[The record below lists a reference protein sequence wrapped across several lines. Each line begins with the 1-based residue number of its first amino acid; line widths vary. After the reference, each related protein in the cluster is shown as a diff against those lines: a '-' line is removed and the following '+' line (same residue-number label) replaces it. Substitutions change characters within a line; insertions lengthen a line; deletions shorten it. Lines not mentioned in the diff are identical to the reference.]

1 MKFLQKLQ
9 DKLTSNKVS
18 NLSVQNKNYLT
29 IFIILLVLLRIF
41 YINTFSITQHLLNIV
56 LIFSILFMILKNI
69 KCSLKYTIV
78 IIVAYL
84 FLVYYVMRNNYG
96 FENFEN
102 EDANEVGGKGYK
114 KDVKKDV
121 KKEEDDGKDGLRAEL
136 DALIKKFE
144 SDHKSGKNNIDS
156 SKLEKYTEKL
166 KGGIELNDD
175 DTTENEPVGIDTTE
189 MLHDEIKPDP
199 LKKAQKETY
208 ELIDTIGI
216 LKETV
221 QSLNPVLSE
230 GKKVMDLFKGLNM
243 EGLESGG
250 GEGGEGGASGLAAL
264 LGGAGKDKQK
274 K

>member
-1 MKFLQKLQ
+1 MNFLQKFYN
-9 DKLTSNKVS
+9 KITSNKVS
-18 NLSVQNKNYLT
+18 SLSVQNRNYLT
-29 IFIILLVLLRIF
+29 VFIILLILLRIF
-41 YINTFSITQHLLNIV
+41 YINSFSITQHLLNIV
-56 LIFSILFMILKNI
+56 LILSILFMIFKNI
-69 KCSLKYTIV
+69 KSAFIYTIG
-78 IIVAYL
+78 IVVVYL
-84 FLVYYVMRNNYG
+84 LLVYYVMRNNFEK
-96 FENFEN
+96 FENEVGGK
-102 EDANEVGGKGYK
+102 EDANEVGGKEEK
-114 KDVKKDV
+114 KD
-121 KKEEDDGKDGLRAEL
+121 DDGKDGLRAEL

-156 SKLEKYTEKL
+156 SKLEKHTQKL

-175 DTTENEPVGIDTTE
+175 DTTENEPIGIDTTE

-243 EGLESGG
+243 DGLESGG
-250 GEGGEGGASGLAAL
+250 GGEGGASGLAAL
-264 LGGAGKDKQK
+264 LGGAGKDKEK

>member
-1 MKFLQKLQ
+1 MNFLQKLYN
-9 DKLTSNKVS
+9 KTTSNKVS
-18 NLSVQNKNYLT
+18 NLSVVHRNYLT
-29 IFIILLVLLRIF
+29 AFIILLVLLRIF
-41 YINTFSITQHLLNIV
+41 YINTFNVTQHLLNIV

-69 KCSLKYTIV
+69 KNALKYTV
-78 IIVAYL
+78 GIIVVYL
-84 FLVYYVMRNNYG
+84 LLTYYVMRNNYG

-102 EDANEVGGKGYK
+102 EDDEHVQKDDKEEK
-114 KDVKKDV
+114 KDKEDKKDS
-121 KKEEDDGKDGLRAEL
+121 DGKDAMRAEL

-144 SDHKSGKNNIDS
+144 AQHKSGKSNIDT
-156 SKLEKYTEKL
+156 SKIEKYTDRL
-166 KGGIELNDD
+166 KGKIELKED

-243 EGLESGG
+243 DGLESDK
-250 GEGGEGGASGLAAL
+250 EGGGLAAL
-264 LGGAGKDKQK
+264 LGGAGKDKEK

>member
-1 MKFLQKLQ
+1 MSFLQKLYN
-9 DKLTSNKVS
+9 KTTSNKVS
-18 NLSVQNKNYLT
+18 TLSIQHRNYLT
-29 IFIILLVLLRIF
+29 AFIILLILLRIF
-41 YINTFSITQHLLNIV
+41 YINTFNVTQHVLNIL
-56 LIFSILFMILKNI
+56 LIFSILFMIFKNI
-69 KCSLKYTIV
+69 KSVLKYTVGIV
-78 IIVAYL
+78 IVYSL
-84 FLVYYVMRNNYG
+84 LVYYVMRND

-102 EDANEVGGKGYK
+102 EDDEHVQKDEK
-114 KDVKKDV
+114 KKSEDSDEKD
-121 KKEEDDGKDGLRAEL
+121 DMRAEL

-144 SDHKSGKNNIDS
+144 AQHKSGKSNIDT
-156 SKLEKYTEKL
+156 SKIEKYTDRL
-166 KGGIELNDD
+166 KGKIELKED

-189 MLHDEIKPDP
+189 MLHDEVKPDP

-243 EGLESGG
+243 EGLESAN
-250 GEGGEGGASGLAAL
+250 EVEGGASGLAAL
-264 LGGAGKDKQK
+264 LGGNKEK

>member
-1 MKFLQKLQ
+1 MKYFSKLQ
-9 DKLTSNKVS
+9 EKLTSNKIS
-18 NLSVQNKNYLT
+18 NLSVQNRNYLLS
-29 IFIILLVLLRIF
+29 FIVVLILLRIF
-41 YINTFSITQHLLNIV
+41 YINTFSVTQHLLNIV

-69 KCSLKYTIV
+69 KCALKYTVLIV
-78 IIVAYL
+78 VLYVA
-84 FLVYYVMRNNYG
+84 FVYYVMRNNYG

-102 EDANEVGGKGYK
+102 SEDEKVEIKEKSNEKKG
-114 KDVKKDV
+114 
-121 KKEEDDGKDGLRAEL
+121 DGKDAMRAEL

-144 SDHKSGKNNIDS
+144 SQHKSGASNIDT
-156 SKLEKYTEKL
+156 SKIEKYTDQL
-166 KGGIELNDD
+166 KGKIELKDD
-175 DTTENEPVGIDTTE
+175 DTTENEPVGIDTSQ
-189 MLHDEIKPDP
+189 MMHDEIKPDP

-243 EGLESGG
+243 DGLESGKEDG
-250 GEGGEGGASGLAAL
+250 GLAAL
-264 LGGAGKDKQK
+264 LGKSGKEEK

>member
-1 MKFLQKLQ
+1 MKFIQKLQ

-18 NLSVQNKNYLT
+18 NLSLENRNYLT
-29 IFIILLVLLRIF
+29 AFIILLVLLRIF
-41 YINTFSITQHLLNIV
+41 YINIFSITQHILNVV

-69 KCSLKYTIV
+69 KNALKYTV
-78 IIVAYL
+78 GIIVVYL
-84 FLVYYVMRNNYG
+84 ILVYYVMHNNNG

-102 EDANEVGGKGYK
+102 ESEENEEK
-114 KDVKKDV
+114 KDKDSDG
-121 KKEEDDGKDGLRAEL
+121 KDGKDGLRAEL

-144 SDHKSGKNNIDS
+144 SEHKSGKSNIDS

-166 KGGIELNDD
+166 KGGIELKDD
-175 DTTENEPVGIDTTE
+175 DTTENEPVGIDTSE
-189 MLHDEIKPDP
+189 MMHDEIKPDP

-243 EGLESGG
+243 EGLESDK
-250 GEGGEGGASGLAAL
+250 EGGLAAL
-264 LGGAGKDKQK
+264 LGGANKEK